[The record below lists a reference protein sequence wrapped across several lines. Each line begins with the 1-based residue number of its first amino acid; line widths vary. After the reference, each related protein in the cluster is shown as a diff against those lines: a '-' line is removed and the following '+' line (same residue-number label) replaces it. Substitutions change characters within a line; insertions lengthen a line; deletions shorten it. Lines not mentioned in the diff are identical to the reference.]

1 MKTLSF
7 DLKCMAQKPP
17 ERFIDEETEVQVG
30 KTRYSGTCHSLTAEQ
45 SGGYYGW
52 FTALH

>member
-1 MKTLSF
+1 MYSLETS
-7 DLKCMAQKPP
+7 

-45 SGGYYGW
+45 NGGYYGW
-52 FTALH
+52 FTALR